1 MLQSVGS
8 QKVKRDLAT
17 EQQQEQ
23 GSICLGCASLSLP
36 LKFRL
41 WGFVALFL
49 FSILPPPTPPYPICF
64 FNWSWISVITYL
76 IACMIFLLKNSLE
89 EEKKVVI
96 NVNTKCKWKKSEF
109 CLLGGINC
117 FWGVAR
123 KNGWVAISGS
133 LLETPAGP
141 QGRRL

>member
-1 MLQSVGS
+1 
-8 QKVKRDLAT
+8 
-17 EQQQEQ
+17 
-23 GSICLGCASLSLP
+23 
-36 LKFRL
+36 
-41 WGFVALFL
+41 
-49 FSILPPPTPPYPICF
+49 
-64 FNWSWISVITYL
+64 
-76 IACMIFLLKNSLE
+76 MIFLLKNSQE